1 MEIIEDKLL
10 DKYKIL
16 AKFLADV
23 LGEHCEIV
31 IHDVN
36 DYENSIVAIENSHIS
51 GRKVGDSVTD
61 LALNV
66 LKDEEKLESD
76 YLANYIGKTYDGKK
90 LRSSTYF
97 IRNDNEKVIGML
109 CINIDLSRFIE
120 ARDLLNT
127 MIGKKDSTKENEK
140 EENFIENFTSSIEE
154 LIDSIIENS
163 VESSSIPPNR
173 MTAEEKKEITKKLD
187 KRGVFLL
194 KNSVSKVAKKLQTSE
209 ATIYRYLND

>member
-16 AKFLADV
+16 AEFLAEV

-31 IHDVN
+31 IHDIN
-36 DYENSIVAIENSHIS
+36 DYENSIVAIENSHVS
-51 GRKVGDSVTD
+51 GREIGDSLTD

-66 LKDEEKLESD
+66 LKDEENLECN
-76 YLANYIGKTYDGKK
+76 YLANYTGKTYDGRK

-127 MIGKKDSTKENEK
+127 MIGKKDDSLENEK
-140 EENFIENFTSSIEE
+140 EENFVENFTSSIEE
-154 LIDSIIENS
+154 LIDSIIKNS
-163 VESSSIPPNR
+163 VESSSIPPKR

-194 KNSVSKVAKKLQTSE
+194 KNSVSKVAKKLKTSE